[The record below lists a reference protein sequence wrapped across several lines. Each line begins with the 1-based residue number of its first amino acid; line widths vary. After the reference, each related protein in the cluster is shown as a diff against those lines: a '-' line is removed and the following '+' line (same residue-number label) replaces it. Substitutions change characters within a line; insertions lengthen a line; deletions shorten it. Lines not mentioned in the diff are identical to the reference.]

1 MLALPTP
8 QIRPIF
14 LAMIADELVER
25 GRLVEASVPIGLPA
39 RRCRRHR
46 ASVGGFLSYSALR
59 RDWRAVPA
67 MSGPPRGC
75 CRNRWRWADE
85 VGAIGWSLRTALSLA
100 HLQRNAGREREAAAV
115 LCARRGAKSPRA
127 PALRILTTQRNCCCS
142 YGHKSEGCASWVILL
157 LASIDCNCITASGGG
172 HRQYRRQVRSLRQNA
187 PRAVGV
193 SGRLSHARAT
203 RSQL

>member
-1 MLALPTP
+1 MSWWSAAALL
-8 QIRPIF
+8 R
-14 LAMIADELVER
+14 R
-25 GRLVEASVPIGLPA
+25 ASLSELPA

-46 ASVGGFLSYSALR
+46 ASVGRFLSYSALR

-75 CRNRWRWADE
+75 CRNRWRWPTKWVRSGGPFAPPSAWHTCSGTRDE
-85 VGAIGWSLRTALSLA
+85 NARQPPFLRPPW
-100 HLQRNAGREREAAAV
+100 RE
-115 LCARRGAKSPRA
+115 SPRA

-187 PRAVGV
+187 PGRSEYPADYRTRAQPD
-193 SGRLSHARAT
+193 LSSRGS
-203 RSQL
+203 RGSRR